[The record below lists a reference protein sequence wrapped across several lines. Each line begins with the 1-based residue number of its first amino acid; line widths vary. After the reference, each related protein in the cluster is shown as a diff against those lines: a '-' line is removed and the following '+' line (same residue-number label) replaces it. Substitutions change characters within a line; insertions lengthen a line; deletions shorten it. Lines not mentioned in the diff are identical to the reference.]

1 MQITRKFNFRRS
13 FMKYVDVAK
22 IIESP
27 SALTQEQGDLVFREI
42 DNAFKQHD
50 KISIDFENVESIISP
65 FLNNAIGK
73 LYEKYSSDYIKE
85 NLKMVNFPAEKN
97 STMNVVI
104 TNAKRFYT
112 NKQKFSQTVKEVIDN
127 E

>member
-1 MQITRKFNFRRS
+1 
-13 FMKYVDVAK
+13 MKYVDVAK